1 MINQMFT
8 QLKRQKIK
16 KEMNCPPHHS
26 MNNSILSYFLRQLDH
41 KHGWVGD
48 KPKLGADSGALNLIA
63 ILAMLLL
70 MLLC

>member
-1 MINQMFT
+1 MFSL
-8 QLKRQKIK
+8 LKREKIK
-16 KEMNCPPHHS
+16 KEMIPLP
-26 MNNSILSYFLRQLDH
+26 IIQWITAFFFFLRQLDH

-48 KPKLGADSGALNLIA
+48 KPKLGADSGAMNLIA

>member
-1 MINQMFT
+1 
-8 QLKRQKIK
+8 
-16 KEMNCPPHHS
+16 
-26 MNNSILSYFLRQLDH
+26 MNNSILFYFLRQLDH

-48 KPKLGADSGALNLIA
+48 KPKHGADSGALNLIA